1 MRRFPFGAEAFEAIV
16 ATALCVVVTTAASAL
31 STGDVWPG
39 PLVEKDARSVAS
51 ASANAVTIPSQP
63 SLAEDARIHV
73 VQDDDPADVIVY
85 QPERSRDLEYSSSL
99 DVTVLDFDRAYLV
112 ETATPGQ
119 TMTRQGPE
127 LAIGRLH
134 PEFVH
139 RLAGAIREARQAGL
153 SSVGVFSAYRP
164 PALGVGGFS
173 DKFNSLHT
181 YGLAVDMTG
190 IGGPGSADAKLWYEI
205 AARHGVVC
213 PYGFAN
219 RVEWNHCQPTRLKI
233 IVSQN
238 PLRETVTAD
247 GPIDLGTM
255 FQTGNSYIQSSEEVL
270 ADSLLSNWLEGSAYA
285 ERGENDQ
292 RTLSENGNIGAGL
305 RIAKIGHFL
314 NRVRTE
320 TLRDHPSWCRHL
332 HHPGIKSC
340 DTDTAT
346 KIQGTHPK
354 QASTGVPRHHT

>member
-1 MRRFPFGAEAFEAIV
+1 MRRSLFGAEAFGAMV
-16 ATALCVVVTTAASAL
+16 ATALCVMLTTAASTHSA
-31 STGDVWPG
+31 GDLLPG
-39 PLVEKDARSVAS
+39 PLVARSVAS
-51 ASANAVTIPSQP
+51 ASANAVAILLQP
-63 SLAEDARIHV
+63 SSAEDERIHV
-73 VQDDDPADVIVY
+73 VQDDDPADVTVY
-85 QPERSRDLEYSSSL
+85 QPERSRALEYSSSP

-134 PEFVH
+134 PEFVY

-153 SSVGVFSAYRP
+153 SSVGIFSAYRP
-164 PALGVGGFS
+164 PAFGVGGFS

-205 AARHGVVC
+205 AAKHGVVC

-233 IVSQN
+233 IVAHN
-238 PLRETVTAD
+238 PLRETVTEDA
-247 GPIDLGTM
+247 PIDLGSM

-270 ADSLLSNWLEGSAYA
+270 ADSLLSNWLEGSVYA
-285 ERGENDQ
+285 ERGENDDQ
-292 RTLSENGNIGAGL
+292 RTLSENGNIGVGL
-305 RIAKIGHFL
+305 RIAKIGHFS

-320 TLRDHPSWCRHL
+320 KLRDHPSWCRHL
-332 HHPGIKSC
+332 HHPAIKTC
-340 DTDTAT
+340 GTDTAT
-346 KIQGTHPK
+346 KTQGTHPK
-354 QASTGVPRHHT
+354 QVSTAVPRHHT

>member
-1 MRRFPFGAEAFEAIV
+1 
-16 ATALCVVVTTAASAL
+16 
-31 STGDVWPG
+31 
-39 PLVEKDARSVAS
+39 
-51 ASANAVTIPSQP
+51 
-63 SLAEDARIHV
+63 V

-85 QPERSRDLEYSSSL
+85 QPERSRDLEYSSSP
-99 DVTVLDFDRAYLV
+99 DVTILDFDRAYLV

-153 SSVGVFSAYRP
+153 SSVGIFSAYRP
-164 PALGVGGFS
+164 PAFGVGGFS

-190 IGGPGSADAKLWYEI
+190 IGGPGSGDAKLWYEI
-205 AARHGVVC
+205 AARNGVVC

-219 RVEWNHCQPTRLKI
+219 RVEWNHCQSTRLKI
-233 IVSQN
+233 IVTQN
-238 PLRETVTAD
+238 PLRETVTAE
-247 GPIDLGTM
+247 GPIDLGSM
-255 FQTGNSYIQSSEEVL
+255 FHTGDSYIQSAEEVL
-270 ADSLLSNWLEGSAYA
+270 ADSLLSNWLEGPAYA

-292 RTLSENGNIGAGL
+292 RTPSENGNVGAGV
-305 RIAKIGHFL
+305 RIAKMGRFSH
-314 NRVRTE
+314 RGRTE
-320 TLRDHPSWCRHL
+320 PFRGRPGWCDHL
-332 HHPGIKSC
+332 HHPAIKSC
-340 DTDTAT
+340 DTDTVT
-346 KIQGTHPK
+346 KTQGTHPK